1 MAALSFTVRR
11 KAPLLVPPAAPTPYE
26 FKRLSDIDDQD
37 GIRTQIPIIQYYR
50 GSGDDRDPVVVIRH
64 ALSRA
69 LVFFYPLA
77 GRIQEIAGRKL
88 VVECTG
94 EGVLFVE
101 ADADVRL
108 DQIGDALHPP
118 IPFFDEVF
126 PESSGILH
134 RPLIHIQVT
143 RLRCGGFIFALRG
156 NHTMTDGAG
165 LGQFLTAIGE
175 LARGASAP
183 STLPVWARE
192 LLEARTPPR
201 ITCLHP
207 AFDHAAARPPNAGNG
222 PPLDMEHRSFLFRRS
237 DIGALR
243 MLVPPHLRTCSTFEI
258 LTACLWRCRT
268 VAIGYDDPDEEIRVI
283 FTVGARGGR
292 CAGLGLPRGYYGNA
306 FAYAAAVTSA
316 GELCSRPMSY
326 PLELMRNVKASVTT
340 EHMRSLADLMVLRG
354 RPHYATEGV
363 YLVSDAT
370 RTGMEE
376 VDYGWGKAAYAGPAW
391 GRVASFHILFR
402 NSKGEEGILVP
413 HYLPRSIMDKFAGEV
428 ASLIKKDPSL
438 RSSL

>member
-1 MAALSFTVRR
+1 MAALRFTVRR
-11 KAPLLVPPAAPTPYE
+11 KAPLLVPPAAPTPHE

-37 GIRTQIPIIQYYR
+37 GIRTQIPIIQFYR
-50 GSGDDRDPVVVIRH
+50 GRGDDRDPVEAIRH
-64 ALSRA
+64 ALARA
-69 LVFFYPLA
+69 LVFYYPMA
-77 GRIQEIAGRKL
+77 GRLQEISGRKL

-94 EGVLFVE
+94 EGILFVE

-108 DQIGDALHPP
+108 DQLGDALHPP
-118 IPFFDEVF
+118 IPFFDDVV
-126 PESSGILH
+126 PGSAGILH

-143 RLRCGGFIFALRG
+143 RLRCGGFIFALRA
-156 NHTMTDGAG
+156 NHTMADGAG
-165 LGQFLTAIGE
+165 LGQFLTAVGE
-175 LARGASAP
+175 LARGAAAP

-207 AFDHAAARPPNAGNG
+207 AFEHAAARPPYAGNS
-222 PPLDMEHRSFLFRRS
+222 PPLDMEHRSFLFRRAG
-237 DIGALR
+237 IAAMR
-243 MLVPPHLRTCSTFEI
+243 MLVPPHLRASSTFEI

-268 VAIGYDDPDEEIRVI
+268 VAIGHDAGEKIRVV

-306 FAYAAAVTSA
+306 FAYTAAVTSA
-316 GELCSRPMSY
+316 GELCSRPMGY
-326 PLELMRNVKASVTT
+326 ALELMRNAKAAVTT

-354 RPHYATEGV
+354 RPHYVTDGT

-376 VDYGWGKAAYAGPAW
+376 VDYGWGKALFAGPAW
-391 GRVASFHILFR
+391 GRVASFHIPFR

-413 HYLPRSIMDKFAGEV
+413 HYLPRSVMDKFAGEV
-428 ASLIKKDPSL
+428 TSLIKKDPSVI
-438 RSSL
+438 SSL